1 MFSNN
6 MDDMDSDIL
15 INPEEYKIS
24 STEKKKK
31 LVLIIIL
38 SISFLPIG
46 LSIYCFINYFNKIKY
61 DDGGDNPE
69 NALYGCMCDAGSSGT
84 RVSVYRWP
92 KRKKN
97 IIPDI
102 AEIARHKTIPG
113 IHQKNEKELEETM
126 NTLIGFCKERII
138 ESSKNASNLSDVSF
152 YLRATAGMR
161 SISKEEQ
168 KKKLDIIRNVIKK
181 SHLKFLNDDWVKV
194 IDGKEEGL
202 FGWISVNYLNNILRN
217 NENAEKQIEMPY
229 GSIDLGGYSLEI
241 TFSTNETIKEHNIS
255 LNFTQIHYNLYSY
268 SFQDYGQTR
277 FIEILM
283 ESIFNSS
290 KSENSTIIANPCYLE
305 GYNETYQFKNINYTF
320 VGKTNITKCQEY
332 IRSIMKINKENE
344 KEKSMNNI
352 YQPKIPDN
360 LKFYGISGLYWIA
373 NFFFNLTN
381 NNTLENTT
389 HSASEILTAT
399 DKLCKKKW
407 EDALKDY
414 NISDKKDKEN
424 LKKYCSA
431 GYYVYYFL
439 VEGFKIDEN
448 KKLLNFPKTINGKE
462 PAWTLGAMSY
472 EIGLL
477 PL

>member
-194 IDGKEEGL
+194 IDGNEEGL
-202 FGWISVNYLNNILRN
+202 FGWICVNYLNRILFI
-217 NENAEKQIEMPY
+217 NEEAEKQKDMPY

-241 TFSTNETIKEHNIS
+241 TFSTNETIKEHNMS
-255 LNFTQIHYNLYSY
+255 LNFTQINYNLYSY
-268 SFQDYGQTR
+268 SFEDYGQTR

-290 KSENSTIIANPCYLE
+290 KSENSTIITNPCYLE

-320 VGKTNITKCQEY
+320 VGKTNISKCQEY
-332 IRSIMKINKENE
+332 IKSIMKINKENE
-344 KEKSMNNI
+344 KSMNDV
-352 YQPKIPDN
+352 YQPKIPED

-373 NFFFNLTN
+373 KFFKIADNKF
-381 NNTLENTT
+381 

-399 DKLCKKKW
+399 DELCKKKW
-407 EDALKDY
+407 EEALNHYK
-414 NISDKKDKEN
+414 IKDKEK

-448 KKLLNFPKTINGKE
+448 KKLLNFPEKIDGKE